1 MTNAQFPDQMETLR
15 PCTQLYISIDGADKD
30 ELKAVDRPLFTDF
43 WRRFI
48 SCIEMLREKRQ
59 RTVFRL
65 TLVNEWNMSEVY
77 ISRDP
82 N

>member
-1 MTNAQFPDQMETLR
+1 MLSAIYLGEFDPQ
-15 PCTQLYISIDGADKD
+15 
-30 ELKAVDRPLFTDF
+30 AVDRPLFTDF

-48 SCIEMLREKRQ
+48 SCIERLREKRQ

-77 ISRDP
+77 LMRSKLIIKTP
-82 N
+82 QFVNVT

>member
-1 MTNAQFPDQMETLR
+1 MRWRRSPAAVV
-15 PCTQLYISIDGADKD
+15 SAIDLGEFDPQ
-30 ELKAVDRPLFTDF
+30 AVDRPLFTDF

-77 ISRDP
+77 LMRSKLIIKP
-82 N
+82 PHL